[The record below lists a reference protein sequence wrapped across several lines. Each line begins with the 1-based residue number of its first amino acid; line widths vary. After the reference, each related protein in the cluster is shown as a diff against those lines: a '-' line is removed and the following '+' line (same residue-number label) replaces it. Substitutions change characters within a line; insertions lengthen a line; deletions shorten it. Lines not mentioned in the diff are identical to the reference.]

1 MGVRIKRYGKTEYLN
16 DHNQLKN
23 TDIEDQHPI
32 KAITGLNKKLDDIEN
47 NISINIDNIRS
58 NKNDI
63 DIINKMIENGEI
75 GGGGSGGVAD
85 ITPLVE
91 RVKVLEQNVVIL
103 NNNNLELKEFVIS
116 VLNEVNC
123 LEDELVKT
131 KLIVDE
137 YHKNTNLNK
146 NSFTDT
152 LINDDYIQNLIDCKI
167 DINNDNVT

>member
-32 KAITGLNKKLDDIEN
+32 KAITGLNEKLDDIDN
-47 NISINIDNIRS
+47 NISINIDYIR
-58 NKNDI
+58 NNRNDI

-75 GGGGSGGVAD
+75 GGSSGGVSD

-116 VLNEVNC
+116 VLNEVNR

-137 YHKNTNLNK
+137 YHKNTNLSK

-152 LINDDYIQNLIDCKI
+152 LINDDYIQNLIYCKI

>member
-32 KAITGLNKKLDDIEN
+32 KAITGLNEKLDDIDN
-47 NISINIDNIRS
+47 NISINIDDIR
-58 NKNDI
+58 NNRNDI

-75 GGGGSGGVAD
+75 GGSSSGVSD

-116 VLNEVNC
+116 VLNEVNR

-137 YHKNTNLNK
+137 YHKNTNLSK

>member
-23 TDIEDQHPI
+23 IDIEDQHPI
-32 KAITGLNKKLDDIEN
+32 KAITGLNEKLNEIDN
-47 NISINIDNIRS
+47 NISININDIRS
-58 NKNDI
+58 NRNDI

-75 GGGGSGGVAD
+75 GGGSGGVSD

-91 RVKVLEQNVVIL
+91 RVKMLEQNIVIL
-103 NNNNLELKEFVIS
+103 DNNNLELKDFVVKMLGEI
-116 VLNEVNC
+116 NR
-123 LEDELVKT
+123 LEEELIKT

-137 YHKNTNLNK
+137 YHKNTNLEK

-152 LINDDYIQNLIDCKI
+152 LINSDYIDRLIDCEI
-167 DINNDNVT
+167 DINNDKVT

>member
-32 KAITGLNKKLDDIEN
+32 KAITGLNKKLDDIEG

-58 NKNDI
+58 NRNDI

>member
-32 KAITGLNKKLDDIEN
+32 KAITGLNEKLNEIDN
-47 NISINIDNIRS
+47 NISINIDDIRS
-58 NKNDI
+58 NRNDI

-75 GGGGSGGVAD
+75 GGGYGGVSD

-103 NNNNLELKEFVIS
+103 NNNNLELKEFVVEI
-116 VLNEVNC
+116 LNEVNR
-123 LEDELVKT
+123 LGDELIKT

-137 YHKNTNLNK
+137 YHKNTNLEK

-152 LINDDYIQNLIDCKI
+152 LINGDYIDELIDCEI
-167 DINNDNVT
+167 DIDNDSVT

>member
-32 KAITGLNKKLDDIEN
+32 KAITGLNEKLDDIDN
-47 NISINIDNIRS
+47 NISINIDDIR
-58 NKNDI
+58 NNRNDI

-75 GGGGSGGVAD
+75 GGGSGGVSD

-116 VLNEVNC
+116 VLNEVNR

-137 YHKNTNLNK
+137 YHKNTNLSK

>member
-32 KAITGLNKKLDDIEN
+32 KAITGLNEKLNEIDN
-47 NISINIDNIRS
+47 NISINIDDIRS
-58 NKNDI
+58 NRNDI

-75 GGGGSGGVAD
+75 GGGSGDVSD

-91 RVKVLEQNVVIL
+91 RVKVLEQNIVIL
-103 NNNNLELKEFVIS
+103 DNNNLELKEFVVKMLGKI
-116 VLNEVNC
+116 NG
-123 LEDELVKT
+123 LEEELIKA

-137 YHKNTNLNK
+137 YHKNTNLEK

-152 LINDDYIQNLIDCKI
+152 LINGDYIDRLIDCEINI
-167 DINNDNVT
+167 DNDNVT

>member
-32 KAITGLNKKLDDIEN
+32 KAITGLNEKLNEIDN
-47 NISINIDNIRS
+47 NISINIDDIRS
-58 NKNDI
+58 NRNDI

-75 GGGGSGGVAD
+75 GGGSGDVSD

-91 RVKVLEQNVVIL
+91 RVKVLEQNIVIL
-103 NNNNLELKEFVIS
+103 DNNNLELKEFVVKMLGKI
-116 VLNEVNC
+116 NG
-123 LEDELVKT
+123 LEEELIKA

-137 YHKNTNLNK
+137 YHKNTNLEK

-152 LINDDYIQNLIDCKI
+152 LINGDYIDRLID
-167 DINNDNVT
+167 

>member
-23 TDIEDQHPI
+23 TDIENQHPI
-32 KAITGLNKKLDDIEN
+32 KAITGLNKKLDNIEN

-58 NKNDI
+58 NRNDI

-75 GGGGSGGVAD
+75 GSGGSGGGAD

-103 NNNNLELKEFVIS
+103 NNNNLELKEFVVN
-116 VLNEVNC
+116 VLNEVNR
-123 LEDELVKT
+123 LEDELIKT

-146 NSFTDT
+146 NSFTDA
-152 LINDDYIQNLIDCKI
+152 LINDDYIQNLIGCKI
-167 DINNDNVT
+167 DINNDNVR